1 MGECGGLCLV
11 SLFMVN
17 SAGNYGRRRLHEV
30 DSATKEYAILR
41 TIIICVNQSQRAMF
55 LR

>member
-1 MGECGGLCLV
+1 MGECGGICLA

-17 SAGNYGRRRLHEV
+17 SAGNYGRRCLYEV
-30 DSATKEYAILR
+30 DSAKEEYAILR
-41 TIIICVNQSQRAMF
+41 TIIICVKQSQRAMF